1 MVDTI
6 AQLITGLK
14 NANNAG
20 KASTTFP
27 YSKMTEGVLEA
38 LHKAGFVGSIAKH
51 GNKKITKS
59 IDVDL
64 LYVDGKPRIEG
75 VQQVSKYSRRMY
87 VKSSEAN
94 AVRNGFGALVLT
106 TPKGILVDRDAR
118 KEKVG
123 GEALFK
129 IW

>member
-6 AQLITGLK
+6 AQLIIGLK

-27 YSKMTEGVLEA
+27 YSKMTEAVLET
-38 LHKAGFVGSIAKH
+38 LHKAGYVGSISKK
-51 GNKKITKS
+51 GNKKVYKS

-64 LYVDGKPRIEG
+64 LYQDGKPKIEG
-75 VQQVSKYSRRMY
+75 VKQVSKYSRRMY
-87 VKSSEAN
+87 VKADEAN

-106 TPKGILVDRDAR
+106 TPKGILVDREAR

>member
-6 AQLITGLK
+6 AQLIIGLK

-20 KASTTFP
+20 KASTSFP
-27 YSKMTEGVLEA
+27 YSKMTEAVLET
-38 LHKAGFVGSIAKH
+38 LHKAGFVGSLS
-51 GNKKITKS
+51 KKGKKVFKS

-64 LYVDGKPRIEG
+64 LYQDGKPKIEG

-87 VKSSEAN
+87 VKATEAN
-94 AVRNGFGALVLT
+94 SVRNGFGALVLT

>member
-6 AQLITGLK
+6 AQLIIGLK

-20 KASTTFP
+20 KASTSFP
-27 YSKMTEGVLEA
+27 YSKMTEAVLEA
-38 LHKAGFVGSIAKH
+38 LHKAGYVGSIS
-51 GNKKITKS
+51 KKGKKVFKS
-59 IDVDL
+59 IEVDL
-64 LYVDGKPRIEG
+64 VYVDGKPRIEG
-75 VQQVSKYSRRMY
+75 VQQISKYSRRMY
-87 VKSSEAN
+87 VKADEAN
-94 AVRNGFGALVLT
+94 SVRNGFGALVLT

>member
-6 AQLITGLK
+6 AQLIIGLK

-20 KASTTFP
+20 KASASFP
-27 YSKMTEGVLEA
+27 YSKMSEA
-38 LHKAGFVGSIAKH
+38 ILNTLHKSGFVGSVSKK
-51 GNKKITKS
+51 GTKKIFKS

-64 LYVDGKPRIEG
+64 IYDEGKPKIEG
-75 VQQVSKYSRRMY
+75 VQQLSKYSRRMY
-87 VKSSEAN
+87 AKASEAN
-94 AVRNGFGALVLT
+94 AVRNGYGALVLT
-106 TPKGILVDRDAR
+106 TPKGILVDKDAR

-123 GEALFK
+123 GEILFK

>member
-6 AQLITGLK
+6 ATLIIGLK

-20 KASTTFP
+20 KATVVFP
-27 YSKMTEGVLEA
+27 YSKMREAVLET
-38 LHKAGFVGSIAKH
+38 LKVAGYIGSISKK
-51 GNKKITKS
+51 GNKVIKS
-59 IDVDL
+59 LEVDL
-64 LYVDGKPRIEG
+64 LYVDGKAKIEG
-75 VQQVSKYSRRMY
+75 VKQISKLSRRMY

-94 AVRNGFGALVLT
+94 SVRNGFGSLILS
-106 TPKGILVDRDAR
+106 TPAGIMVDRDAR
-118 KEKVG
+118 KNKIG

>member
-27 YSKMTEGVLEA
+27 YSKMTEAVLGA
-38 LHKAGFVGSIAKH
+38 LHKAGFVGSLSKH

-59 IDVDL
+59 IDVGL

-75 VQQVSKYSRRMY
+75 VEQVSKYSRRMY

>member
-6 AQLITGLK
+6 AQLIIGLK

-20 KASTTFP
+20 KASATFP
-27 YSKMTEGVLEA
+27 YSKMTESVLEA
-38 LHKAGFVGSIAKH
+38 LHKAGYVGSIS
-51 GNKKITKS
+51 KKGSKKVTKS

-64 LYVDGKPRIEG
+64 VYLDGKPKIEG
-75 VQQVSKYSRRMY
+75 VQQISKYSRRMY
-87 VKSSEAN
+87 VKADEAN
-94 AVRNGFGALVLT
+94 AVRNGFGSLVLT

>member
-6 AQLITGLK
+6 AQLIIGLK

-27 YSKMTEGVLEA
+27 YSKMTEAVLET
-38 LHKAGFVGSIAKH
+38 LHKAGFVGSVSKK
-51 GNKKITKS
+51 GNKKIFKS

-64 LYVDGKPRIEG
+64 LYQDGKPKIEG
-75 VQQVSKYSRRMY
+75 VKQVSKYSRRMY
-87 VKSSEAN
+87 VKADEAN

-106 TPKGILVDRDAR
+106 TPKGILVDREAR